1 VHRARRR
8 PAMRTGRWMAGLVA
22 LSTSLIGDLA
32 HADPDPANPATAPQ
46 QTLVLQPSL
55 GLQET
60 YTDNAALTATD
71 RVSDLIT
78 RILLSLDGTLDAGRA
93 QGHLDANVGYDIY
106 ARESAFDGFHAA
118 GTGTA
123 SYALVP
129 DLLTLKANASTS
141 DGSLSTFSV
150 SATDRHGVPN
160 LAQQT
165 TFEVGPE
172 LTGRTADGLELD
184 AAARFAQVLYSN
196 ASSGPLALPGNDS
209 IIQLVGVIATDPTRR
224 LQFENSP
231 EYLRDTQDF
240 ASASDVQSA
249 FFRLGEV
256 RLIARVGY
264 DDITQSQLLHISAP
278 MGTVGFEYR
287 PNSGSIITVE
297 SGSRYNRPFWT
308 ADATIVVSPR
318 LLATANYIEEVQPGQ
333 VGVARSYFAFT
344 DAAENL
350 PPLLAPSSFGVQP
363 NVINITAYARIATF
377 RGVYHDEV
385 NSLAVSGGWADDDY
399 LTVPGGSRTLLWD
412 AVFTRLM
419 RPDLTFMLRADYAST
434 PQSTTYGASRALQ
447 GSVQI
452 AYRLNSHTDLTVN
465 FSRTQNL
472 QFTQGSE
479 RVTGNALFQPG
490 EQVTENAL
498 VVTLRR
504 AF

>member
-1 VHRARRR
+1 
-8 PAMRTGRWMAGLVA
+8 MAGLVA
-22 LSTSLIGDLA
+22 LSTTLIGDLTHA
-32 HADPDPANPATAPQ
+32 ADPDPASPATAPS
-46 QTLVLQPSL
+46 QTLVLQPSIEV
-55 GLQET
+55 QET
-60 YTDNAALTATD
+60 YTDNVALTASD
-71 RVSDLIT
+71 KVSDLIT

-106 ARESAFDGFHAA
+106 ARESAFNGFYAA
-118 GTGTA
+118 GNGTA

-141 DGSLSTFSV
+141 DGSISTFAI
-150 SATDRHGVPN
+150 SATDRHGVPD
-160 LAQQT
+160 LEQQT

-172 LTGRTADGLELD
+172 LTARTADGLEVN

-196 ASSGPLALPGNDS
+196 ASSGPLTLPSNDS
-209 IIQLVGVIATDPTRR
+209 VIQLVGAIATDPTRR

-264 DDITQSQLLHISAP
+264 DDITQAQLLHISAP
-278 MGTVGFEYR
+278 MGSVGFEYR
-287 PNSGSIITVE
+287 PNTGSIITVE
-297 SGSRYNRPFWT
+297 SGSRYDRPFWT
-308 ADATIVVSPR
+308 ADATIVLSPR
-318 LLATANYIEEVQPGQ
+318 LLATASYIEEVQPGQ
-333 VGVARSYFAFT
+333 IGVARSYLAFT
-344 DAAENL
+344 EAAQNL

-363 NVINITAYARIATF
+363 NVINATSFARIATF

-385 NSLAVSGGWADDDY
+385 NTLAVTGSWTDDEY
-399 LTVPGGSRTLLWD
+399 LTAPGSNRTLLWD
-412 AVFTRLM
+412 AAFTRQV
-419 RPDLTFMLRADYAST
+419 RPDLTLMLRAEYATT
-434 PQSTTYGASRALQ
+434 PESTTYGASRAVQ
-447 GSVQI
+447 ESIQI

-472 QFTQGSE
+472 QLTQGSE
-479 RVTGNALFQPG
+479 RVTESALVQAG